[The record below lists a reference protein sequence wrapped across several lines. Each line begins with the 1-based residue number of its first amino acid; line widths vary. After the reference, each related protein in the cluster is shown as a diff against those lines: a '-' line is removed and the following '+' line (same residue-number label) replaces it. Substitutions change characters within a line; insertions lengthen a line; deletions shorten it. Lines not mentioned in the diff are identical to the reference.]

1 MHHRYDKT
9 NIPIELLRT
18 LVAIAE
24 LGSFTKAGSALNLTQ
39 SAISAQVKRL
49 QQLVGAELFT
59 KSGPGLRLTGQ
70 GEIVLG
76 YAQRI
81 LAMNDQIL
89 SFGGARPHGQQL
101 RVGFPIVFAEM
112 VLPEL
117 IGRCALGEGI
127 EGVQFRC
134 DISEDMLKYLMSGRL
149 DIAVLTSPSHTP
161 AHVYSEWSEQM
172 VFVCAHD
179 FLLSPG
185 APLPLISWPSTL
197 SDRVVIDACERSGVT
212 YSVAFVSADQLAR
225 SLAVQGGLGLM
236 AMAERTVP
244 PKMKIARDH
253 YLPALPKVTGG
264 IYLRE
269 ALDRGAVEPMLQVL
283 NAIFNPDHRSVGERA
298 AGAAT
303 KGRAR

>member
-18 LVAIAE
+18 LVAIAD
-24 LGSFTKAGSALNLTQ
+24 LGSFTKAGGALNLTQ

-89 SFGGARPHGQQL
+89 SFGGARPNGQPL
-101 RVGFPIVFAEM
+101 RVGFPIAFAEM
-112 VLPEL
+112 ALLEL
-117 IGRCALGEGI
+117 ISRCSSSKGI
-127 EGVQFRC
+127 QGVQIRC
-134 DISEDMLKYLMSGRL
+134 DISENMLKYLVSGRL
-149 DIAVLTSPSHTP
+149 DVAVLINPSQAP
-161 AHVYSEWSEQM
+161 PHVYSEWSEQM

-185 APLPLISWPSTL
+185 TPLPLVSWPSTL
-197 SDRVVIDACERSGVT
+197 SDRVMIEACEKSGVA
-212 YSVAFVSADQLAR
+212 YSVAFIGADYLAR
-225 SLAVQGGLGLM
+225 HLAVQGGLGFV
-236 AMAERTVP
+236 AMVERTVP
-244 PKMKIARDH
+244 PSLKIAREH
-253 YLPALPKVTGG
+253 YLPPLPKIAGG

-269 ALDRGAVEPMLQVL
+269 ALDRRMVEPLLEALDAVFNPGQRPSNERVGAV
-283 NAIFNPDHRSVGERA
+283 AKS
-298 AGAAT
+298 
-303 KGRAR
+303 RAR

>member
-101 RVGFPIVFAEM
+101 RVGFPIGFAEM
-112 VLPEL
+112 ALPEL
-117 IGRCALGEGI
+117 IGRCVPGEGI
-127 EGVQFRC
+127 EGVQIRC
-134 DISEDMLKYLMSGRL
+134 DISEDMLKYLTSGRL

-161 AHVYSEWSEQM
+161 THVYSEWSEQM

-212 YSVAFVSADQLAR
+212 YSVAFVSADHLAR
-225 SLAVQGGLGLM
+225 SLAVQGGLGLV
-236 AMAERTVP
+236 AMVERTVP
-244 PKMKIARDH
+244 PKMKIAREH
-253 YLPALPKVTGG
+253 YLPALPKITGG

-283 NAIFNPDHRSVGERA
+283 NAIFNPDHRSAGERA
-298 AGAAT
+298 AGASV